1 MSAKRVLLSQAP
13 RRRGRPAHDSADTR
27 AALLDAAEELF
38 AAFGVEGA
46 SMRSISAAAGLTHAA
61 VNYHY
66 PSKDHLL
73 NAILR
78 RRGEQVSRRF
88 DELLAQLEAT
98 GQPPTAAELITAIA
112 TPHIELLRDDP
123 VGGLRWLRIEA
134 RLMLG
139 ADPHLIESSYLP
151 GGLRDRLWRLL
162 DRGFPSVPESLLRTS
177 WYICTATM
185 LQMLG
190 NSDVRIPWAP
200 RKAGPQAM
208 KMYADILTRF
218 AASGFA
224 AVMHDAAQTGNAAT
238 PLRRKRDA

>member
-1 MSAKRVLLSQAP
+1 MAAKRILLSKVP

-27 AALLDAAEELF
+27 EALLDAAEELF
-38 AAFGVEGA
+38 AAYGVDGA

-66 PSKDHLL
+66 PAKDALL
-73 NAILR
+73 DAVLR

-88 DELLAQLEAT
+88 DELLTQLEAT
-98 GQPPTAAELITAIA
+98 GKRPTAEELITAIA

-134 RLMLG
+134 RLVLG
-139 ADPHLIESSYLP
+139 EDPHLIESSYLP
-151 GGLRDRLWRLL
+151 AGLRDRLWRLL
-162 DRGFPSVPESLLRTS
+162 HRGFPSVPDSLLRTS
-177 WYICTATM
+177 WYICTATL

-190 NSDVRIPWAP
+190 NSDVRAP
-200 RKAGPQAM
+200 QAARKAAPHAM
-208 KMYADILTRF
+208 QTYTDILTTF

-224 AVMHDAAQTGNAAT
+224 AVMRVAT
-238 PLRRKRDA
+238 EMGELAKRLRR